1 MTALGATLPDGNR
14 WLHAFP
20 EISFSTCTMER
31 TLGGLAVDTFCVSMA
46 EGLSG
51 LTNEVPV
58 SPPWY
63 ELRTILLA
71 FVGVITAAV
80 VIPV

>member
-1 MTALGATLPDGNR
+1 
-14 WLHAFP
+14 
-20 EISFSTCTMER
+20 MER
-31 TLGGLAVDTFCVSMA
+31 TLGGLAVDTFCISLVEA
-46 EGLSG
+46 LSG

-63 ELRTILLA
+63 ELRRTLLA
-71 FVGVITAAV
+71 FVEVITAAV